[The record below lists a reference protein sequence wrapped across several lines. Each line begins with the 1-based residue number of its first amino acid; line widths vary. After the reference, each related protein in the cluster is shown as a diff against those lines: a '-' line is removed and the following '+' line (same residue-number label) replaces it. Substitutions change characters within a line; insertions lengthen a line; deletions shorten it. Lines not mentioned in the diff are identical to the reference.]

1 MSRSLHARKHIAKLT
16 ALPNCSNMGGA
27 GGFTGSAVGTSK
39 LCHTRNRHGKRKD
52 CVICDFGRGGKV
64 AGFNQLFWIASGSFL
79 QKNGQFNA
87 SSVRRTRLVQ
97 GANCYGFAF
106 RTPCTNPGN

>member
-52 CVICDFGRGGKV
+52 CVILVRVVKLQVLISYFG
-64 AGFNQLFWIASGSFL
+64 
-79 QKNGQFNA
+79 
-87 SSVRRTRLVQ
+87 
-97 GANCYGFAF
+97 
-106 RTPCTNPGN
+106 